1 MMTIGRITGRDMT
14 QIRVRTAETDVEV
27 GEILVADDGGARFLL
42 RVVNIVYGIEGG
54 SDEWAD
60 RAAGSMIA
68 ADRVGGETVMHD
80 EDRRLYNGLECTILG
95 RIDDGFKR
103 AKSLPRHFTP
113 VRRADG
119 TDLAVLAEC
128 MGPLSVGS
136 LRSGSREIDLAV
148 GLDPGEIP
156 YHIGIFATT
165 GMGKSNLM
173 KVLAS
178 SMIGHG
184 GCGMLILDPHG
195 EYYDGG
201 VSGKGLIHDPRRGR
215 IQVYSSRD
223 LSGPHRS
230 IAISSREIEI
240 EDLMNIYTFSRA
252 QSDAFQSARRV
263 YKDRWLD
270 SLMRKEV
277 NELANDLLG
286 TQDVSLHVI
295 KRRLANLFRSNILT
309 EDATISMTGNIH
321 RELSEGKVV
330 LVDTS
335 ALGETEELLVSV
347 VLARA
352 VLNRNKESFLDPAK
366 QGRSIPMLISIEE
379 AQRVLY
385 RPDEGRTRNI
395 FAEIAREGRKF
406 NTGLCAISQQP
417 KLIDPEVLSQFNTH
431 VILGLS
437 DRKDREILRDSAKQD
452 IGPLA
457 NEIQTLMAG
466 EAVLTSPGRPF
477 PIPLKV
483 PLYEDV
489 IPTDGGA
496 EPKRRTDDLFY

>member
-1 MMTIGRITGRDMT
+1 MTIGRITGRDMT
-14 QIRVRTAETDVEV
+14 LIRVRTAEPDVEV
-27 GEILVADDGGARFLL
+27 GEILVADDGDARFLL

-54 SDEWAD
+54 GDEWAD

-68 ADRVGGETVMHD
+68 ADRSGGETHLHD
-80 EDRRLYNGLECTILG
+80 GDRRLYSGLECTILG
-95 RIDDGFKR
+95 RIDGGFVR

-119 TDLAVLAEC
+119 GDLAVLAEC
-128 MGPLSVGS
+128 MGPLTVGS

-156 YHIGIFATT
+156 YHIGVFATT

-173 KVLAS
+173 KVLAA

-201 VSGKGLIHDPRRGR
+201 SSGKGLIDHPNRGR
-215 IQVYSSRD
+215 IQVYSSRH

-230 IAISSREIEI
+230 IAISAREIEI

-263 YKDRWLD
+263 YQDQWLT

-277 NELANDLLG
+277 HELASDLQG
-286 TQDVSLHVI
+286 TQDVSIHVI

-309 EDATISMTGNIH
+309 EDPTISMTGSIH
-321 RELSEGKVV
+321 QELSEGKVV

-335 ALGETEELLVSV
+335 AIGETEELLVSV

-352 VLNRNKESFLDPAK
+352 ILNRNKEAFLD
-366 QGRSIPMLISIEE
+366 QSRRMSVPMLITIEE

-385 RPDEGRTRNI
+385 RPEEGRARNI

-406 NTGLCAISQQP
+406 GTGLCAISQQP

-431 VILGLS
+431 IILGLS
-437 DRKDREILRDSAKQD
+437 DRKDREIIRDSAKQD

-457 NEIQTLMAG
+457 NEIQTLMAV
-466 EAVLTSPGRPF
+466 EAVMTSPGRPF

-489 IPTDGGA
+489 LPAGGGY
-496 EPKRRTDDLFY
+496 ERDRTSTDDLFY